1 MAAVSDKSSVSQV
14 IRQAVCSGNKKPA
27 LKFGCP
33 TWIRT
38 MTKASKGLCATVT
51 PSDKLPQKV
60 ATMDVSATYFV
71 TLPWACCGIAGKAE
85 S

>member
-1 MAAVSDKSSVSQV
+1 
-14 IRQAVCSGNKKPA
+14 
-27 LKFGCP
+27 
-33 TWIRT
+33 